1 MNSRS
6 KTPLFLMELVIMLL
20 VFAISAGICLKVFVE
35 GKRISQESYELDKA
49 CMQAQRAAEFWQSA
63 NGDIEETADLL
74 QAKRYGSEL
83 VLYFDEDW
91 NQTKES
97 DQYFLSIITQDSTAK
112 IMINDG
118 NKEIFSLI
126 SEAVMFGE

>member
-49 CMQAQRAAEFWQSA
+49 CMQAQRAAEFWQRA
-63 NGDIEETADLL
+63 IRPRRA
-74 QAKRYGSEL
+74 
-83 VLYFDEDW
+83 
-91 NQTKES
+91 
-97 DQYFLSIITQDSTAK
+97 IST
-112 IMINDG
+112 
-118 NKEIFSLI
+118 SYPL
-126 SEAVMFGE
+126 